1 MKLMTLAKDDGTA
14 LAAVEGDAVVEL
26 SSVLPGA
33 PCDIGALLRG
43 GAAAR
48 KALDD
53 ATPSGPRLPL
63 ASVTPALPVLQPGKV
78 VCLGLNYIDHAK
90 EGGYDV
96 PDYPALFLRVNTS
109 LISAGAPVVRPRCSE
124 KLDYEAELMAIIG
137 TRCRH
142 VCEAEALDHVFG
154 YTIFNDVSVRDYQ
167 RKTHQWTP
175 GKNFDATGPVGPVVV
190 TADELPPGA
199 TGLGIRSI
207 LNGAVLQDANTS
219 DMIFSTART
228 IAILSEV
235 MTLEPGDLIA
245 LGTPQGV
252 GHARRPP
259 LWMKP
264 GDEIVIEIEGI
275 GRLVN
280 PVVDEG
286 ESPQARSLQA
296 APA

>member
-1 MKLMTLAKDDGTA
+1 MKLMTFAVDDGTA
-14 LAAVEGDAVVEL
+14 LAAVEGDEAIDLSAAV
-26 SSVLPGA
+26 PGM
-33 PCDIGALLRG
+33 PRDIGALLAG
-43 GAAAR
+43 GAATR
-48 KALDD
+48 DALEG
-53 ATPSGPRLPL
+53 ALRLGARLPL
-63 ASVTPALPVLQPGKV
+63 SSLTPALPVLRPGKI

-90 EGGYDV
+90 EGGYEV
-96 PDYPALFLRVNTS
+96 PDYPALFLRTTTS
-109 LISAGAPVVRPRCSE
+109 LLAAGAPIVRPRCSE
-124 KLDYEAELMAIIG
+124 KLDYEAELMAVIG

-142 VCEAEALDHVFG
+142 VSESEALSHVFG

-175 GKNFDATGPVGPVVV
+175 GKNFDATGPVGPIVV
-190 TADELPPGA
+190 TVDELPPGA
-199 TGLGIRSI
+199 AGLGIRSI
-207 LNGAVLQDANTS
+207 LNGTRLQDANTS

-235 MTLEPGDLIA
+235 MTLEPGDLVA

-280 PVVDEG
+280 SVVDEV
-286 ESPQARSLQA
+286 ELPQSPLLQT

>member
-14 LAAVEGDAVVEL
+14 LAAVDGDAAVEL
-26 SSVLPGA
+26 SAALPGA
-33 PCDIGALLRG
+33 PCDIGALLRDG
-43 GAAAR
+43 VATR
-48 KALDD
+48 DDLDEV
-53 ATPSGPRLPL
+53 TRSGPRLPL

-90 EGGYDV
+90 EGGYEV

-109 LISAGAPVVRPRCSE
+109 LVPAGAPVVRPRCSE
-124 KLDYEAELMAIIG
+124 KFDYEAELIAIIG

-142 VCEAEALDHVFG
+142 VSEAEALDHVFG

-199 TGLGIRSI
+199 AGLRIRSI
-207 LNGAVLQDANTS
+207 LNGTVLQDANTS

-280 PVVDEG
+280 PVVDE
-286 ESPQARSLQA
+286 EELPQIRSLQA